1 MFMSAR
7 SVFVVLVCVS
17 LGVLWSGRD
26 SAVESADYAAA
37 QGSLTA
43 GTQAGVKSGVYAV
56 MLAGALHHNLPGSGM
71 LVRDELIPIRAI
83 SAAAVPEYLKKFDP
97 VPTELRNTLRGPT
110 VSRPAPV
117 DRSLFPAGT
126 QFISQAALTA
136 AFNESLGGGW
146 RSFRRQVQL
155 RWMDLLLGRISDGRR
170 PRCAGVHRSALRRSV
185 RPGKLQLAASD
196 RIGSAVVD
204 HENDCQLGFMKGR
217 RFVHRCGPARRD
229 KLTSRF
235 HERP

>member
-7 SVFVVLVCVS
+7 SVFVALVCVS

-83 SAAAVPEYLKKFDP
+83 SAAAVPEYLKEFDP
-97 VPTELRNTLRGPT
+97 VPTELRNTLRGPA
-110 VSRPAPV
+110 VSRPAPL
-117 DRSLFPAGT
+117 DRTLFPAGT

-136 AFNESLGGGW
+136 AFNESPDGGW
-146 RSFRRQVQL
+146 RSFRRQYNSGGWISLSDVL
-155 RWMDLLLGRISDGRR
+155 VTADGLDALVYTEARCGDLCGQGSYNW
-170 PRCAGVHRSALRRSV
+170 LRRT
-185 RPGKLQLAASD
+185 
-196 RIGSAVVD
+196 GSAAPWSI
-204 HENDCQLGFMKGR
+204 MKTI
-217 RFVHRCGPARRD
+217 V
-229 KLTSRF
+229 SWVS
-235 HERP
+235 